1 MLQSTAM
8 HLENQQNIYS
18 AMQQSWHTF
27 EIIHEIVPDSWL
39 STYLLTAV
47 NSQQTQACETT
58 HERTHG
64 WVNSSVNSWQST
76 RLPSHGYQFMAVS
89 LSTLLL

>member
-1 MLQSTAM
+1 M
-8 HLENQQNIYS
+8 HLENKQNIYS

-27 EIIHEIVPDSWL
+27 EILHEIVPDSWL

-47 NSQQTQACETT
+47 NCQQTQACETT

-64 WVNSSVNSWQST
+64 TESVNSWQST
-76 RLPSHGYQFMAVS
+76 RLPSRGYQFMAVS
-89 LSTLLL
+89 LSILLL